1 MIYGSYSRQL
11 KAQSIREPKS
21 ASKLLNWK
29 VENSLTLVSEIFF
42 EGCLPLKPNHSNAPR
57 QTCCAVLA
65 PRGAQKHLDVVQS
78 STSGK
83 CAKGGN
89 YQCFACCPSTSSPNY
104 RNDTVPLLPLPE
116 FDALHSGDIAGIEY
130 YPIKRE
136 QMPADAG
143 SLPRQDSIEGCRTPL
158 PWISRVRRALSFVV
172 RSVRASVHCW
182 HRGPCPSKKY

>member
-136 QMPADAG
+136 QMPACRILAQARQHRGLSYAG
-143 SLPRQDSIEGCRTPL
+143 ALDFSSASSPFLCGTVCTRLCALLASRPL
-158 PWISRVRRALSFVV
+158 P
-172 RSVRASVHCW
+172 
-182 HRGPCPSKKY
+182 KQEY